1 MTFREQLQK
10 WEKDVNEFINMA
22 QYELSTEGRKE
33 RRRRKM
39 KKYGDLKEV
48 QERKKHAKRKLSPKY
63 CSLKIRV
70 TEEQYKTLQEN
81 SILKDISMAEYARRR
96 IFQ

>member
-10 WEKDVNEFINMA
+10 WEKDVNEFIHMA

-33 RRRRKM
+33 RRKRKM
-39 KKYGDLKEV
+39 KNYDDLKEV
-48 QERKKHAKRKLSPKY
+48 QDRKKHAKRKLNPKY

-70 TEEQYKTLQEN
+70 SEGQYKTLQEK
-81 SILKDISMAEYARRR
+81 SIQKDISMAEYARRR